1 MPSNETSADW
11 GRTSLALSDS
21 FRQDLR
27 YTIRTLRRDRVFT
40 TVAVLI
46 LALGI
51 GANVAVFSVVNTI
64 LLRPLPFPNP
74 EKLVWI
80 APSPTKC
87 GFSCETYSADAYEE
101 LRAQNHSLTDLAG
114 YFAFSSSDNY
124 RLTGRG
130 EPIPATGIIVT
141 GNFFHVL
148 GLQPA
153 LGRLFVED
161 ETRKNAHPVVLL
173 ANAFWKRHFHSDPK
187 IVGTDIDL
195 DGHPSTVVG
204 VLPDSFDF
212 GAVFAPGTKV
222 DLFAPAILDDMRMWG
237 NILTLVGRLKPGV
250 SFAQAQ
256 ADLRTVAPQLYFN
269 TRYPQSKGRYQLIPT
284 LLKEHVSGKLRRSLI
299 MLWSA
304 VGVILLI
311 VCVNLSNL
319 LLARAV
325 SRSKEMAVRSA
336 LGAGRMRLVAQLL
349 TESLVLSVAGAIL
362 GLVLALSITAFLAH
376 QGSIALP
383 LLGSV
388 RIDGAALAWTVLI
401 AISVAVVFGI
411 VPGLKTA
418 HDNLLESLKDGGQR
432 TSDSHTHERTRAA
445 LVISEIALACVLLV
459 SAGLLLRSFVRVL
472 DIDLG
477 FEPARAAAIKVDYNE
492 NATGEQ
498 RSVIFQQIQRRVEAI
513 PGIEAAGF
521 VDYLPL
527 GQNRSWG
534 SPQAKGK
541 TYRPG
546 ELPGALVYIVT
557 PGYLRAMGMRVH
569 GRDFSW
575 EDTSKTQRVIIINQ
589 TVARALWPGEDP
601 LGQIAAING
610 YDHVVV
616 GVIDDVHT
624 SNVEGAAGWQV
635 YFPFTQEGPNGAKLV
650 VRTKLPPATM
660 ATAVLSALRELN
672 PNQPAA
678 EFEPIQH
685 IVDRAVSPRR
695 FFMLLVLSFAALGLT
710 LAALGVYGVIS
721 YSVNRRTLEIG
732 IRMALGATHTRVQ
745 LDVIRRTLW
754 LAVIG
759 IGMGTIASI
768 AVARGIASL
777 LFGTQ
782 PTDPLT
788 FAGMVLLLSAIALL
802 AGYLPARRA
811 SRIQPMSALR
821 SN

>member
-1 MPSNETSADW
+1 MAI
-11 GRTSLALSDS
+11 SDS

-27 YTIRTLRRDRVFT
+27 YTLRILLRDRVFT

-80 APSPTKC
+80 APPPTKC

-101 LRAQNHSLTDLAG
+101 LRAQNHSLEDVAG
-114 YFAFSSSDNY
+114 YFAFSSADNY

-130 EPIPATGIIVT
+130 EPVPATGIIVT
-141 GNFFHVL
+141 GNFFRVL
-148 GLQPA
+148 GVQA
-153 LGRLFVED
+153 SVGRLFVED
-161 ETRKNAHPVVLL
+161 ETRKNAHPSVLL
-173 ANAFWKRHFHSDPK
+173 ANAFWKRRFHSDPT
-187 IVGTDIDL
+187 IIGTDIDL
-195 DGHPSTVVG
+195 DGHPTTVVG

-222 DLFAPAILDDMRMWG
+222 DLFTPAILDDMRMWG
-237 NILTLVGRLKPGV
+237 NILTLVGRVKAGV
-250 SFAQAQ
+250 SFAQVQ
-256 ADLRTVAPQLYFN
+256 ADLQIVRSQLYFN
-269 TRYPQSKGRYQLIPT
+269 TKYPESKGRYQLIPT

-319 LLARAV
+319 LLVRAV
-325 SRSKEMAVRSA
+325 SRRKEMAVRSA

-362 GLVLALSITAFLAH
+362 GLILAWSITTFLAH

-388 RIDGAALAWTVLI
+388 RIDGAALSWTVFI
-401 AISVAVVFGI
+401 AIAVAVVFGV
-411 VPGLKTA
+411 VPGLKMA
-418 HDNLLESLKDGGQR
+418 EGNLLESLKDGGQR
-432 TSDSHTHERTRAA
+432 TSDSHTHERTRAV
-445 LVISEIALACVLLV
+445 LVVSEIALACVLLV
-459 SAGLLLRSFVRVL
+459 SAGLLLRSFLRVL

-477 FEPARAAAIKVDYNE
+477 FEPTHAAAIKVDYDE
-492 NATGEQ
+492 NATSEQ
-498 RSVIFQQIQRRVEAI
+498 RAVIFQQIQRRVEAI

-534 SPQAKGK
+534 SPQVKGK

-557 PGYLRAMGMRVH
+557 PGYLQAMGMRVR

-575 EDTSKTQRVIIINQ
+575 EDTPKTERVIIINK
-589 TVARALWPGEDP
+589 TIARALWPGQDP
-601 LGQIAAING
+601 VGQIAVLNG
-610 YDHVVV
+610 FDHRVI

-635 YFPFTQEGPNGAKLV
+635 YFPFTQQGANGAKLV
-650 VRTKLPPATM
+650 IRTKLPPATM

-710 LAALGVYGVIS
+710 LAALGIYGVIS

-754 LAVIG
+754 LAFIG
-759 IGMGTIASI
+759 IGLGTIASI
-768 AVARGIASL
+768 AIARGIASL

-788 FAGMVLLLSAIALL
+788 FAGMVLLLTAIALL

>member
-1 MPSNETSADW
+1 L
-11 GRTSLALSDS
+11 GISDS

-80 APSPTKC
+80 APPPTKC

-101 LRAQNHSLTDLAG
+101 LRAQNHSFEDVAG

-148 GLQPA
+148 GVQPA

-173 ANAFWKRHFHSDPK
+173 ANAFWKRRFHSDPK
-187 IVGTDIDL
+187 IVGADIDL
-195 DGHPSTVVG
+195 DGQPTTVVG

-222 DLFAPAILDDMRMWG
+222 DVFAPDILDDMRMWG
-237 NILTLVGRLKPGV
+237 NILTLVGRVKPEV

-256 ADLRTVAPQLYFN
+256 ADLQTVAPQLYFN
-269 TRYPQSKGRYQLIPT
+269 TKYPQSKGRYQLIPT
-284 LLKEHVSGKLRRSLI
+284 LLKNHVSGKLRRSLI

-325 SRSKEMAVRSA
+325 SRGKEMAVRSA
-336 LGAGRMRLVAQLL
+336 LGAGRARLIAQLL
-349 TESLVLSVAGAIL
+349 TESLVLSVAGAIV
-362 GLVLALSITAFLAH
+362 GLVLAWSITAVLAH

-383 LLGSV
+383 LLGSA
-388 RIDGAALAWTVLI
+388 RIDGAALAWTLFI
-401 AISVAVVFGI
+401 AISVAIVFGV
-411 VPGLKTA
+411 VPGLKMA
-418 HDNLLESLKDGGQR
+418 QGNLLESLKDGGQR
-432 TSDSHTHERTRAA
+432 TSDSRTHERTRAV

-459 SAGLLLRSFVRVL
+459 SAGLLLRSFLRVL
-472 DIDLG
+472 DVDLG
-477 FEPARAAAIKVDYNE
+477 FEPTRAAAIKVDYDE

-498 RSVIFQQIQRRVEAI
+498 RSVIFQQIQRRVESI

-527 GQNRSWG
+527 GQNRAWG
-534 SPQAKGK
+534 SPQVKGK

-569 GRDFSW
+569 GRDFNW
-575 EDTSKTQRVIIINQ
+575 DDTSKTEKVIIINE

-601 LGQIAAING
+601 VGRVAVANG
-610 YDHVVV
+610 SDRRII
-616 GVIDDVHT
+616 GVIADVHA

-635 YFPFTQEGPNGAKLV
+635 YYPFTQESPNGARLV
-650 VRTKLPPATM
+650 VRSKLPPATM

-672 PNQPAA
+672 PNQPAS
-678 EFEPIQH
+678 EFQPIQH

-695 FFMLLVLSFAALGLT
+695 FFMLLVLSFAGLGLT
-710 LAALGVYGVIS
+710 LAALGIYGVIS

-754 LAVIG
+754 LALIG
-759 IGMGTIASI
+759 IGLGTIASI

-788 FAGMVLLLSAIALL
+788 FTGMVLLLSAIALL

>member
-1 MPSNETSADW
+1 M
-11 GRTSLALSDS
+11 SLALSDS

-80 APSPTKC
+80 APPPTKR

-101 LRAQNHSLTDLAG
+101 LRAQNHSLNDVAG

-173 ANAFWKRHFHSDPK
+173 ANTFWKRRFHSDPK
-187 IVGTDIDL
+187 ILGSDIDL
-195 DGHPSTVVG
+195 DGHPTTVVG

-212 GAVFAPGTKV
+212 GAVFAPGRKV

-256 ADLRTVAPQLYFN
+256 ADLQTVAPQLYFN
-269 TRYPQSKGRYQLIPT
+269 TKYPQSKGRYQLIPT

-362 GLVLALSITAFLAH
+362 GLLLAWSITAFLAH

-401 AISVAVVFGI
+401 AISVAVVFG
-411 VPGLKTA
+411 VAPGLKMT
-418 HDNLLESLKDGGQR
+418 HGNLLESLKDGGQR
-432 TSDSHTHERTRAA
+432 TSDSHTHERTRAV

-459 SAGLLLRSFVRVL
+459 SAGLLLRSFLRVL

-477 FEPARAAAIKVDYNE
+477 FEPSRAAAIKVDYDE

-601 LGQIAAING
+601 IGQIAAING

-624 SNVEGAAGWQV
+624 SNVESAAGWQV

-660 ATAVLSALRELN
+660 ATALLSALRELN

-710 LAALGVYGVIS
+710 LAALGIYGVIS

-754 LAVIG
+754 LAL
-759 IGMGTIASI
+759 IGMGLGTIASI

-788 FAGMVLLLSAIALL
+788 LAGMVLLLGAIALL